1 MAHIGSF
8 VVPILLVVFAVLVW
22 KASPDR
28 QLNRRF
34 TTFTLIAALW
44 ATGVAA
50 AHAGTQITLSVPISF
65 AAGSLI
71 PVMFLAFIHSYPPL
85 AEIRARGVLAV
96 WIAFGLL
103 WSLLSLTTNLI
114 VFEPSQIGN
123 TLSRK
128 PGPLYSPFALFI
140 VTTWPMAIGVFISK
154 WRVARG
160 RSRAELQYLAAGMI
174 IPGIAGIITN
184 VLMPWITGRSEEH
197 TSELQSQ
204 SNLVCR
210 LLLEKKKY

>member
-1 MAHIGSF
+1 MAYIASF
-8 VVPILLVVFAVLVW
+8 AVPTLLVVFAVLVW

-44 ATGVAA
+44 ATAVTA
-50 AHAGTQITLSVPISF
+50 AHGGTHITLWVPISF

-71 PVMFLAFIHSYPPL
+71 PVMFLAFIHAYPPFVG
-85 AEIRARGVLAV
+85 IRARRFLVV
-96 WIAFGLL
+96 WVALGLI
-103 WSLLSLTTNLI
+103 WALLSLTTNLI
-114 VFEPSQIGN
+114 VFDPSKAGN

-128 PGPLYSPFALFI
+128 PGPLYSSFALFI
-140 VTTWPMAIGVFISK
+140 VTTWAMAIGVFISK

-174 IPGIAGIITN
+174 VPGLAGMVTN
-184 VLMPWITGRSEEH
+184 VVMPWITGRSLYGAIGPYFAL
-197 TSELQSQ
+197 SF
-204 SNLVCR
+204 V
-210 LLLEKKKY
+210 